1 MDQLDYFREQLNK
14 KPVEDSPVSQ
24 PQDAVKGKRRGRRK
38 KDEKEMNLQGSS
50 CIKLSSESL
59 RKARLLSVW
68 LDANGIQQRASLN
81 GLFEEALNLMINSKY
96 PKFRAAL
103 RGFQETEIE

>member
-14 KPVEDSPVSQ
+14 KPVEDSPASQ
-24 PQDAVKGKRRGRRK
+24 HQDAVKGKRRGRRK
-38 KDEKEMNLQGSS
+38 KDEKEMNPQGSS

-81 GLFEEALNLMINSKY
+81 GLFEEALDLMIESKY

-103 RGFQETEIE
+103 RGFQGKE

>member
-14 KPVEDSPVSQ
+14 KPIVDSPVSQ
-24 PQDAVKGKRRGRRK
+24 PQGAVKGKRRGRRK
-38 KDEKEMNLQGSS
+38 KDEREMNPQGSS

-68 LDANGIQQRASLN
+68 LDANGIQQRPSLN
-81 GLFEEALNLMINSKY
+81 GLFEEALDLMIESKY

-103 RGFQETEIE
+103 KGFQGTD

>member
-14 KPVEDSPVSQ
+14 KPVEDSPASQ

-81 GLFEEALNLMINSKY
+81 GLFEEALDLMIESKY

-103 RGFQETEIE
+103 RGFQGKE